1 MEPVT
6 HICGVSLWRHETA
19 HPAPIVLYANSAGKE
34 IHACPRCGASLAD
47 SDLVDSGGVKLL
59 QKEAAKPLDT
69 QVHYV
74 YNEPS

>member
-6 HICGVSLWRHETA
+6 HICGASLWRHETA
-19 HPAPIVLYANSAGKE
+19 HPAPIVLYGDDAGRE
-34 IHACPRCGASLAD
+34 IHTCPRCGASLAD